1 MLGAVASFLAMAL
14 AGRSLSAQLGTFQIL
29 FFRSVVG
36 LLVVGALAWRAGYAV
51 WRTGRLGLHIGR
63 NLAHFGGQFGWFYA
77 LGVIPLAQV
86 FAIEFTVP
94 LWTALLA
101 ALLLGERLTARRA
114 LALALG
120 FGGVLV
126 ILWPSLGSA
135 WAGSTGGLP
144 GGSPAGSTGSAGA
157 SAWTG
162 TAVATA
168 AALASAAAYGLSYIA
183 TKRLTPTDRPLSIL
197 FYMTLIQLPL
207 GLLGALMQWQP
218 VAVAHAPAL
227 LVVGLT
233 ALTAH
238 YCIARALACAD
249 LAVVIPVDFLRLPL
263 VAVIGYA
270 FYGEA
275 VGAWLVAGM
284 LPIVSA
290 NLANLGAGRAA
301 GPTTSAQPSPPSA
314 PNGRSA

>member
-1 MLGAVASFLAMAL
+1 MLGAVASFLIMAL
-14 AGRSLSAQLGTFQIL
+14 AGRQLSAHLGTFQIL

-36 LLVVGALAWRAGYAV
+36 LVVVGLLAWRSGLAV
-51 WRTGRLGLHIGR
+51 WRTQRLSLHLGR
-63 NLAHFGGQFGWFYA
+63 NLAHFGGQFGWFHA

-126 ILWPSLGSA
+126 ILRPELG
-135 WAGSTGGLP
+135 L
-144 GGSPAGSTGSAGA
+144 GGSGAGA
-157 SAWTG
+157 STWAASATG
-162 TAVATA
+162 LATLAAV
-168 AALASAAAYGLSYIA
+168 ASAAAYGLSYIA
-183 TKRLTPTDRPLSIL
+183 TKRLTPTDAPLTIL
-197 FYMTLIQLPL
+197 FFMTVVQLPL
-207 GLLGALMQWQP
+207 GLVGAAMQWQP
-218 VAVAHAPAL
+218 VTWPQVPAL
-227 LVVGLT
+227 VLVGLT
-233 ALTAH
+233 ALSAH

-263 VAVIGYA
+263 VALIGYA

-275 VGAWLVAGM
+275 VDVWLVLGM
-284 LPIVSA
+284 VLIVGA
-290 NLANLGAGRAA
+290 NLANLGSSRRAGATAPAASNDTAEPADRA
-301 GPTTSAQPSPPSA
+301 
-314 PNGRSA
+314 R

>member
-14 AGRSLSAQLGTFQIL
+14 AGRSLSAELGTFQIL

-36 LLVVGALAWRAGYAV
+36 LVVVGALAWRARLAV
-51 WRTGRLGLHIGR
+51 WRSGRLGLHIGR

-101 ALLLGERLTARRA
+101 AALLGERLTARRG

-126 ILWPSLGSA
+126 ILWPSLSSA
-135 WAGSTGGLP
+135 WAGTTGGLP
-144 GGSPAGSTGSAGA
+144 GGSTAGAAEA

-183 TKRLTPTDRPLSIL
+183 TKRLTPTDPPLSIL

-207 GLLGALMQWQP
+207 GLLGAMTQWQP

-284 LPIVSA
+284 LLIVGA
-290 NLANLGAGRAA
+290 NLANLGAGRVA
-301 GPTTSAQPSPPSA
+301 GPTPSAPPSPPPP
-314 PNGRSA
+314 PNGRSG